1 MISSL
6 HGVVL
11 HATSD
16 QVVIDVGG
24 VGFAVAVP
32 ADVAHTAV
40 VGEKLLLHTSLIVR
54 EDSLSLFGFAD
65 RGELEIFGLLISVTG
80 VGPKSALGV
89 LSHLTADQIAE
100 AVTAED
106 DAPFRRVSGI
116 GPKTAAQLIH
126 EYGDLDTLLARAGEI
141 KQPKR
146 RETLINF
153 ADQIRLS
160 RELVTLTCDAPAPE
174 AVDDFLIRD
183 PDPAVLSEFLE
194 RMEFRSLLRRV
205 GDGKA
210 PPKEGSTFARQ
221 PLLAIPLVF
230 GLLLA
235 FGALVL
241 RLTSLAF
248 GEPRGSAAPAEA
260 SYLPMF
266 AHFALVLTAGIYLP
280 RPLVVWF
287 QHVANLLG

>member
-32 ADVAHTAV
+32 ADVAHTAT

-89 LSHLTADQIAE
+89 LSHLTTDQIAE

-116 GPKTAAQLIH
+116 GPKTAKLIVLQLAGKVQAFAAPTKPVAGSGTDVVTQVAAALIGLGWS
-126 EYGDLDTLLARAGEI
+126 EKVATEAATQTAGEA
-141 KQPKR
+141 
-146 RETLINF
+146 T
-153 ADQIRLS
+153 
-160 RELVTLTCDAPAPE
+160 E
-174 AVDDFLIRD
+174 A
-183 PDPAVLSEFLE
+183 E
-194 RMEFRSLLRRV
+194 RASVAALLRR
-205 GDGKA
+205 
-210 PPKEGSTFARQ
+210 T
-221 PLLAIPLVF
+221 LA
-230 GLLLA
+230 
-235 FGALVL
+235 
-241 RLTSLAF
+241 
-248 GEPRGSAAPAEA
+248 
-260 SYLPMF
+260 
-266 AHFALVLTAGIYLP
+266 
-280 RPLVVWF
+280 
-287 QHVANLLG
+287 LLGPAQGGQARV